1 MNIITKKSSKE
12 QDYEVLKVITDR
24 YVKAYCYSQSLS
36 GGTIEQYI
44 KLKTVWK
51 QLEQKHGF
59 NHDEVDEIV
68 FFSKAFAQQFQI
80 QEVLK

>member
-1 MNIITKKSSKE
+1 M
-12 QDYEVLKVITDR
+12 
-24 YVKAYCYSQSLS
+24 KAYCYSQSLS
-36 GGTIEQYI
+36 GGAIEQYI

-68 FFSKAFAQQFQI
+68 FFLQGLLHNSFKF
-80 QEVLK
+80 KRC